1 MGTAIK
7 IEQLLLKT
15 FPNELL
21 TNVRIITLE
30 KEKWKT
36 LIACILLFGK
46 KKNRWHHWH
55 RKDRSARYSV
65 YFFTRFTI
73 EAGHSA
79 SFRIIRPSFRRKTKP
94 RVTKKVS
101 AKYIQ
106 GLSIEAITDLLT
118 VLNPTTISI
127 ELAKIYSD
135 ICLQT
140 KIKSDEKILLRF
152 IIHCACMLERQ
163 LLNPEYDPTA
173 YEVSYRE
180 LPEAVSVIKWRFDR
194 LKCPIIC

>member
-30 KEKWKT
+30 KREWKT

-73 EAGHSA
+73 EAGIQLVFELLGHHLEE
-79 SFRIIRPSFRRKTKP
+79 KQNQELL
-94 RVTKKVS
+94 KKF
-101 AKYIQ
+101 Q
-106 GLSIEAITDLLT
+106 
-118 VLNPTTISI
+118 LNIFKDYQSK
-127 ELAKIYSD
+127 L
-135 ICLQT
+135 LQT
-140 KIKSDEKILLRF
+140 
-152 IIHCACMLERQ
+152 
-163 LLNPEYDPTA
+163 Y
-173 YEVSYRE
+173 
-180 LPEAVSVIKWRFDR
+180 
-194 LKCPIIC
+194 

>member
-1 MGTAIK
+1 MEDIDRLHSFVRKEEKIVGIIGTVKTEVPDIPFISLQDLLSK
-7 IEQLLLKT
+7 RGIQLV
-15 FPNELL
+15 FELL
-21 TNVRIITLE
+21 GHHLE
-30 KEKWKT
+30 EKQNQE
-36 LIACILLFGK
+36 LL
-46 KKNRWHHWH
+46 
-55 RKDRSARYSV
+55 
-65 YFFTRFTI
+65 
-73 EAGHSA
+73 
-79 SFRIIRPSFRRKTKP
+79 
-94 RVTKKVS
+94 KKVS

-180 LPEAVSVIKWRFDR
+180 LPEAVSVIKMAFRPLEVSYNLLIPPLEVRYIYELLFE
-194 LKCPIIC
+194 KA

>member
-1 MGTAIK
+1 MEDIDR
-7 IEQLLLKT
+7 LHS
-15 FPNELL
+15 F
-21 TNVRIITLE
+21 VR
-30 KEKWKT
+30 KRR
-36 LIACILLFGK
+36 
-46 KKNRWHHWH
+46 NRWHHWH

-79 SFRIIRPSFRRKTKP
+79 SFRIIRPSFRRKQNQELL
-94 RVTKKVS
+94 KVS

-140 KIKSDEKILLRF
+140 KIKVTKRF
-152 IIHCACMLERQ
+152 YFVLSFIVLVC
-163 LLNPEYDPTA
+163 
-173 YEVSYRE
+173 
-180 LPEAVSVIKWRFDR
+180 
-194 LKCPIIC
+194 

>member
-30 KEKWKT
+30 KREVEDIDRLHSFVRKEE
-36 LIACILLFGK
+36 
-46 KKNRWHHWH
+46 NRWHHWH

-94 RVTKKVS
+94 RVTKKF
-101 AKYIQ
+101 Q
-106 GLSIEAITDLLT
+106 
-118 VLNPTTISI
+118 LNIFKDYQSK
-127 ELAKIYSD
+127 L
-135 ICLQT
+135 LQT
-140 KIKSDEKILLRF
+140 
-152 IIHCACMLERQ
+152 
-163 LLNPEYDPTA
+163 Y
-173 YEVSYRE
+173 
-180 LPEAVSVIKWRFDR
+180 
-194 LKCPIIC
+194 